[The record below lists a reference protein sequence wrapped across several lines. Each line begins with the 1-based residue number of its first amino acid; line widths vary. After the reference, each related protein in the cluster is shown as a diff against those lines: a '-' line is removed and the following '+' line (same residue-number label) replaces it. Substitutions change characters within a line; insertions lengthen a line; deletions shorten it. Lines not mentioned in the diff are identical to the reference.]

1 MSRKKKPDPS
11 STAKEEPLFPSKEAE
26 DAYWLTVAEPFGGV
40 VTDVVRDLDKEPRD
54 D

>member
-1 MSRKKKPDPS
+1 MSHKKKPDPS
-11 STAKEEPLFPSKEAE
+11 SMDEEPLFPSKEAE
-26 DAYWLTVAEPFGGV
+26 DAYWRTVAEPFGGV